1 MDDSEFVRSIAVEFK
16 RRGYSVA
23 IQLRPLE
30 EQPPSSKDNAPGGG
44 GGEDGG
50 GDDDDGAIQSK
61 VDDDGII
68 EGSKT
73 KKKPSNNNNN
83 STKPK
88 LLPLP
93 NFPFYP
99 STTSISAK
107 KAEAWNRSYS
117 LLRTYHAENCGALPS
132 STTTTTTTTT
142 TAAVENDR
150 DRDHPHDQKQKYP
163 ALEKWAKTQLAL
175 WKRMKRDGKHN
186 LSLER
191 ISKLHSLNLETMERG
206 AQQQQQQLSSSSSSP
221 ADTAESGTGES
232 GSGELGS
239 GELLSGG
246 GGKKERDG
254 GKKSNKHSNNNNNN
268 SQGSKQS
275 NNMQNILR
283 NKEEGDE
290 MTNVLLM
297 SSSLNEGKNTKK
309 WQEKFERLKRYKE
322 EHGHTNVPRSVDN
335 TLSKWCNT
343 QRKRCK
349 ELLKGD
355 AKTPM
360 TRTQFQA
367 LESIGFEIHRDRK
380 QNRELIDRKW
390 EEKFNELLQY
400 REKFGNTDV
409 AIRKGFEAY
418 KPLASWAGLQR
429 RKYKAKQQGTRAGRS
444 PEITEEQI
452 KKLASVGF
460 SFSLQDDFETRF
472 KHLVEF
478 KKEFGHTKVPVFYTG
493 YRNLGRWAKRMRDG
507 IRCDEPYVDEVMK
520 ARLLGIDFDIAARHV
535 FGHKP
540 KKKTE
545 EEEAHDAAVEVAE
558 MVDMADMGEMGGDE
572 HQHQHDDEVDD
583 MGLAEMGEPVDA
595 QEVAAA
601 TAMAHMDNMDIRP
614 SLPPFGNTLG
624 GPHFFYHDKY
634 HGYPHA
640 QP

>member
-23 IQLRPLE
+23 IRLRPLE
-30 EQPPSSKDNAPGGG
+30 EPSAADSAGG
-44 GGEDGG
+44 GGEEDDNDDAPDGG
-50 GDDDDGAIQSK
+50 AIRSK
-61 VDDDGII
+61 ADDGIGVA
-68 EGSKT
+68 EDDRGTTNTT
-73 KKKPSNNNNN
+73 KKKISSDKNVP
-83 STKPK
+83 
-88 LLPLP
+88 LPLP
-93 NFPFYP
+93 NFPMYP
-99 STTSISAK
+99 SITSISTK
-107 KAEAWNRSYS
+107 KAAAWNLSYS
-117 LLRTYHAENCGALPS
+117 LLRTYHAENCGALP
-132 STTTTTTTTT
+132 TLR
-142 TAAVENDR
+142 DR
-150 DRDHPHDQKQKYP
+150 DRGEDPNHPDEKRQQQKYP
-163 ALEKWAKTQLAL
+163 ALEKWAKTQLTS

-191 ISKLHSLNLETMERG
+191 ISKLHSLNLENSERG
-206 AQQQQQQLSSSSSSP
+206 AQQQQQQQQLSS
-221 ADTAESGTGES
+221 AVDTAELGGES
-232 GSGELGS
+232 G
-239 GELLSGG
+239 GELLGG
-246 GGKKERDG
+246 ESGGKKTDG
-254 GKKSNKHSNNNNNN
+254 KSKRSIR
-268 SQGSKQS
+268 SKEE
-275 NNMQNILR
+275 
-283 NKEEGDE
+283 EEGDHM

-297 SSSLNEGKNTKK
+297 SSSLMEGRNSKK
-309 WQEKFERLKRYKE
+309 WQEKFERLKCYKE
-322 EHGHTNVPRSVDN
+322 EHGHTNVPRSADN

-355 AKTPM
+355 TKTPM
-360 TRTQFQA
+360 TRMQFRA
-367 LESIGFEIHRDRK
+367 LESIGFDIHRDRK

-390 EEKFNELLQY
+390 DEKFNELLQY

-444 PEITEEQI
+444 PEITEEEI
-452 KKLASVGF
+452 KRLASVGF
-460 SFSLQDDFETRF
+460 SFSLQDDFDTRF

-558 MVDMADMGEMGGDE
+558 MGEAVE
-572 HQHQHDDEVDD
+572 
-583 MGLAEMGEPVDA
+583 A
-595 QEVAAA
+595 QEVEAA
-601 TAMAHMDNMDIRP
+601 TAMAHMDNTDNMDMRP
-614 SLPPFGNTLG
+614 SLPPFGNTMG
-624 GPHFFYHDKY
+624 HFFYHDKY
-634 HGYPHA
+634 HGYPHE